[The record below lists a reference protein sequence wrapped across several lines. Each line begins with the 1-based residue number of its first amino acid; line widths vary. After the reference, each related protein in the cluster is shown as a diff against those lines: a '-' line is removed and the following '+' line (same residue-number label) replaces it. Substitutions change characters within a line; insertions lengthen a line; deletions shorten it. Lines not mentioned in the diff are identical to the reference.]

1 MKRLKRIGSLALA
14 FFVFSSMMYQPAQG
28 HRSQPQEI
36 YHRAW
41 QLVRDNY
48 YDSSFKGI
56 NWNDLEHKYD
66 GQIKTTADAHK
77 YIKAM
82 LETLNDPYTR
92 FLDPRAFQDENDA
105 IDARIVG
112 IGINLQQSKD
122 QTKLI
127 VTRTIEDGPAEQAG
141 IRAGDEII
149 AIDGISAI
157 GMTPEQAADHIR
169 GKAGSNVQIGIKHT
183 NSQKTVMITRQEI
196 AIHAVSAKVLDNG
209 IGYIQLST
217 FISNDASREF
227 RAALQKLSNTDGIV
241 LDLRDNPGGLLSN
254 ALEIADMLL
263 ESGAIVSTISRHGR
277 HTDLASGD
285 PLTHQPIV
293 VLVDDESASASEIL
307 AAALQDN
314 GRGTL
319 VGTHTYGKG
328 LVQEINRLPGGAAVH
343 ITVSRY
349 LTPGGSDINKVGV
362 APDIKVDDKS
372 EQVKVALQYLKEK
385 IASLKPTRTSQK
397 PIRTSSLT
405 GAAIERRSESGAF
418 FDQNLVA

>member
-1 MKRLKRIGSLALA
+1 MKRLKRIGSLVLA
-14 FFVFSSMMYQPAQG
+14 FFVCSSMMYQPAQG
-28 HRSQPQEI
+28 HRSQPQES

-48 YDSSFKGI
+48 YESSFHNQ
-56 NWNDLEHKYD
+56 NWNDLEHRYD
-66 GQIKTTADAHK
+66 SQIKSTADAHK

-122 QTKLI
+122 QKKLI
-127 VTRTIEDGPAEQAG
+127 VTRTIEDGPAEIAG
-141 IRAGDEII
+141 VRSGDEII
-149 AIDGISAI
+149 AIDGISAV
-157 GMTPEQAADHIR
+157 GMTPEQAAEHIR
-169 GKAGSNVQIGIKHT
+169 GKVGTIVNIGVRHT
-183 NSQKTVMITRQEI
+183 DSSKTVTITRQEI
-196 AIHAVSAKVLDNG
+196 AIHAVSSKILDNG

-227 RAALQKLSNTDGIV
+227 RAALQKLSTTDGLI

-285 PLTHQPIV
+285 PVTHQPIV

-362 APDIKVDDKS
+362 IPDINVSNKE
-372 EQVKVALQYLKEK
+372 EQVKTAMTFLKEK
-385 IASLKPTRTSQK
+385 IASLRPSRMSQK
-397 PIRTSSLT
+397 PMRTSSLT
-405 GAAIERRSESGAF
+405 MTSAIAGR
-418 FDQNLVA
+418 

>member
-14 FFVFSSMMYQPAQG
+14 FLVCSSMMYQPAQG

-48 YDSSFKGI
+48 YESSFHNQ
-56 NWNDLEHKYD
+56 NWNDLEHRYD
-66 GQIKTTADAHK
+66 SQIKTTADAHK

-122 QTKLI
+122 QKKLI
-127 VTRTIEDGPAEQAG
+127 VTRTIEEGPAETAG
-141 IRAGDEII
+141 VRSGDEIV
-149 AIDGISAI
+149 AIDNISAI
-157 GMTPEQAADHIR
+157 GMTPEQAAEHIR
-169 GKAGSNVQIGIKHT
+169 GKAGTVVNIGVHHGDV
-183 NSQKTVMITRQEI
+183 SKTVSITRQEI
-196 AIHAVSAKVLDNG
+196 AIHAVTSKVLDNG
-209 IGYIQLST
+209 IGYIALST

-227 RAALQKLSNTDGIV
+227 RAALQKLSTTDGLI

-285 PLTHQPIV
+285 PVTHQPIV

-319 VGTHTYGKG
+319 IGTHTYGKG

-362 APDIKVDDKS
+362 IPDFNVPNKEDQLKT
-372 EQVKVALQYLKEK
+372 AMNFLKEK
-385 IASLKPTRTSQK
+385 IASLKPNRMSQK
-397 PIRTSSLT
+397 PIRTSSLLQT
-405 GAAIERRSESGAF
+405 PAIAGK
-418 FDQNLVA
+418 